1 MAETRTPDLFD
12 RLLARTGA
20 VLRPDTAM
28 TLARPR
34 LAMPFER
41 LPAAPPTETETGIE
55 TTIDAAPAPTRPVPE
70 TSAAPPVTAAAAAG
84 PRGTPAPRPS
94 VPAPIERT
102 VRAIETVRTPS
113 SEPPGG
119 GPATAPGALRSV
131 AERLVPPEG
140 VWAQPVPQPVSRR
153 PVTDTPQPAPPAR
166 PAAAART
173 RAAAHDPVP
182 RTAGAVRRREAQAA
196 PAEPSVHITIGRL
209 EVTTAAPEPKRERTG
224 RTARPEPAV
233 GLAAFLDRR
242 EAR

>member
-20 VLRPDTAM
+20 VLRPDAAVA
-28 TLARPR
+28 LARPR

-41 LPAAPPTETETGIE
+41 LPEAPPAETETAVD
-55 TTIDAAPAPTRPVPE
+55 TALDSAAAPSRPVPE
-70 TSAAPPVTAAAAAG
+70 TPAPPRATAPAG
-84 PRGTPAPRPS
+84 PPGAPAPRPT
-94 VPAPIERT
+94 APTRIERT
-102 VRAIETVRTPS
+102 VRAIETVRTTSP
-113 SEPPGG
+113 EPPDD
-119 GPATAPGALRSV
+119 GPVTAPDVLRSV
-131 AERLVPPEG
+131 LERLVPPAGAWVE
-140 VWAQPVPQPVSRR
+140 AVPQPVSRR
-153 PVTDTPQPAPPAR
+153 PVTDTPEAIPSLR

-173 RAAAHDPVP
+173 RAAAHDPAP

-196 PAEPSVHITIGRL
+196 PAEPSVRITIGRL

>member
-20 VLRPDTAM
+20 VLRPDTAVA
-28 TLARPR
+28 LARPR

-41 LPAAPPTETETGIE
+41 FPAAPPTETETGIE
-55 TTIDAAPAPTRPVPE
+55 TTIDAAPAPARTVPE
-70 TSAAPPVTAAAAAG
+70 TSAAPPVTAAAG

-102 VRAIETVRTPS
+102 ARAIETVRTTP

-119 GPATAPGALRSV
+119 GPATAPGTLRSV
-131 AERLVPPEG
+131 VERLVPPAG
-140 VWAQPVPQPVSRR
+140 AWAQPVPQPVSRR
-153 PVTDTPQPAPPAR
+153 PVTDTPQPASPAR
-166 PAAAART
+166 PAPAART
-173 RAAAHDPVP
+173 RAAVHDPVP
-182 RTAGAVRRREAQAA
+182 PTAGAVRRREAQAA